1 MVMTRG
7 IYIVVLVVICGLLSG
22 TLVGCGAEKAGPT
35 IGTDSSA
42 ELARLRG
49 LLKETKEFPDGF
61 SARQRD
67 GWRAPFR
74 PVGSDCRLVLD
85 TAGGSPPQGAPGA
98 QVAVT
103 YPGDKLGELAGVG
116 LTSYSGDDAK
126 THFAELAK
134 ALGGCPVAA
143 SRRAGKGTS
152 FKVSR
157 LNLDGVGDDVQ
168 ARRLRGRLNG
178 YPYEMH
184 LVFAR
189 AGSTLVSLV
198 HAGIAHVDIKRTR
211 QLAHFLVDRAAA

>member
-7 IYIVVLVVICGLLSG
+7 IYIVVLVAICGLLSG
-22 TLVGCGAEKAGPT
+22 ILVGCGAEKTGPT
-35 IGTDSSA
+35 AGT
-42 ELARLRG
+42 ELARLRE

-67 GWRAPFR
+67 GWKAPFR

-98 QVAVT
+98 RVAVT

-116 LTSYSGDDAK
+116 LASYSGDDAK
-126 THFAELAK
+126 THFAELTR
-134 ALGGCPVAA
+134 ALSGCPVAA
-143 SRRAGKGTS
+143 SPPRSGKSTS
-152 FKVSR
+152 FRVSR

-198 HAGIAHVDIKRTR
+198 HAGIARVNVKGTR